1 MNGTFIILIPK
12 KVGAV
17 EVKDFC
23 PISLVSGI
31 YKIIVKVLVNKLKT
45 VLENII
51 SKTENGS
58 IIGCLVLE
66 LVLVAN
72 ECLDGHLKSGESGVL
87 CKLDL
92 EGL

>member
-1 MNGTFIILIPK
+1 MNATFIILIPK

-31 YKIIVKVLVNKLKT
+31 YKIIAKVLVNKLKT

-51 SKTENGS
+51 SKTQNGF
-58 IIGCLVLE
+58 IIGRLILDS
-66 LVLVAN
+66 VLVAS
-72 ECLDGHLKSGESGVL
+72 ECLDGCLKSSESGVL
-87 CKLDL
+87 RKLDL